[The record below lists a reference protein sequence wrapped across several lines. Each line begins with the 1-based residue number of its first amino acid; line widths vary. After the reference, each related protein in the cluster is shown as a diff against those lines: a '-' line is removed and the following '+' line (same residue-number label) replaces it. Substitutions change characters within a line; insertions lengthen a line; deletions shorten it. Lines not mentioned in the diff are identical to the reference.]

1 VSSRP
6 HIHAELVVDS
16 TISPA
21 LVDTLC
27 RLANTSPDLKVAI
40 AMKMRHSSEEVFF
53 DLMVANGF
61 KETAKFEYP
70 LPGDTEVGEE
80 TVNLHVYQHNAGC

>member
-1 VSSRP
+1 M
-6 HIHAELVVDS
+6 
-16 TISPA
+16 TGISPA

-27 RLANTSPDLKVAI
+27 RLAKLSPKVKVAI

-53 DLMVANGF
+53 DLMAAAGF
-61 KETAKFEYP
+61 EETAKFDYP

-80 TVNLHVYQHNAGC
+80 TVYLHVYKHNGSF